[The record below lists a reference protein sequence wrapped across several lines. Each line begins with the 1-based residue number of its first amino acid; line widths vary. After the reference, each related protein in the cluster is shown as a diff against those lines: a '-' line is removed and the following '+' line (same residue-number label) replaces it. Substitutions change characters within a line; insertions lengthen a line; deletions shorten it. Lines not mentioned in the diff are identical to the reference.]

1 MKEQTILLSDV
12 IKFVVDAH
20 YGQLRKGNGLPYIV
34 HPFDVLKRISDWG
47 IKDEIVC
54 RAALAHDVLEER
66 QDITFEHLAVCIG
79 HEAASI
85 VEELTFIPNKN
96 LTTPV
101 SVQKTQYLDS
111 IGNASIQAL
120 VIKMADRIAN
130 TMDFY
135 HDQRDYAEKYWH
147 KADGLFNA
155 FFSKEKQEEII
166 KAFGVPVSQAIKDS
180 YMEAAKTVQQ
190 DGSRTKKSNY

>member
-20 YGQLRKGNGLPYIV
+20 YGQFRKGSGLPYIV
-34 HPFDVLKRISDWG
+34 HPFDVLKRVSDWG

-66 QDITFEHLAVCIG
+66 QDISFEHLAVCIG

-101 SVQKTQYLDS
+101 SVQKNQYLDS

-130 TMDFY
+130 TMDFH
-135 HDQRDYAEKYWH
+135 HDQSDYAEKYWH
-147 KADGLFNA
+147 KADGLFKT
-155 FFSKEKQEEII
+155 FFSKEKQEEITRM
-166 KAFGVPVSQAIKDS
+166 FGSQVCQAIKND
-180 YMEAAKTVQQ
+180 YMRTAEIVQ
-190 DGSRTKKSNY
+190 N